1 MITEKSE
8 SASGNGSLRPEFDFR
23 AAMAATGLDFPG
35 DVIPDGQLHRIKV
48 NGDHNPNAWYVLH
61 LDGLP
66 AGMFGDWK
74 RGIAETWCAKAG
86 DVLTEAE
93 RAERDRKWK
102 QQQAEREADRRR
114 MHDEAR
120 AQAQAILDAARPA
133 TDDHP
138 YLRRKGVQAH
148 PGVMV
153 GHWPQRQRDNCLLI
167 PLRTAGGQLATVQAI
182 FPDKPSDGRDKDF
195 LKGGSTKGAHFALGD
210 LAAAP
215 VVVIAEGYA
224 TAATIHEA
232 TGHAAVMAV
241 DAGNLKP
248 VAEAICAA
256 FPGKRIVI
264 AADNDRHTEGNP
276 GIAKATAAA
285 QAVKADLAVPEFAEG
300 EAGTDFNDLAQRRG
314 ADAVR
319 RAIEQARPGDI
330 PRTGD
335 DLDAEFIP
343 IGQFI
348 ASPPNSSYLV
358 KGVLPASG
366 IGQVFGNSHAGKS
379 FVLIDLACHLAL
391 GWDWHGYKVKKTAV
405 LYIAA
410 EGVAGL
416 KLRFR
421 AWFQDHG
428 VDPPPNLRIRTIPAN
443 LTAEG
448 ATAALRER
456 MNRLPDPPGAVFVD
470 TLATNFGSGSEND
483 AEDMNAAIAG
493 LKVLMES
500 GLLLSA
506 HHTGHGDK
514 TRSRGHSSL
523 FAALDVELHVT
534 QDADKII
541 RVGHTKLRDGDKLDA
556 IVAFNLKKVSL
567 PWADVDGDPLNSAV
581 LVKAEH
587 VPQCSAN
594 AERLPAS
601 QRVALDALK
610 TALIEHGVEE
620 KGVVSVTE
628 EQWRQAAY
636 SAGISGGDTDRA
648 KRQAFQRAR
657 LDLAAK
663 KRISIVDGRVWIPDP
678 RGTNRNK
685 PEHVPQCSAGESGDG
700 EERNGTSSFKRCS
713 AVPPQCSP
721 TPEPNVIDSPLAR
734 RILEALD
741 GCPGGIARDDLARLV
756 CNGKGSSP
764 AMIDAEINALL
775 LKRRIATVNG
785 RLVEEVSP

>member
-1 MITEKSE
+1 MTAFTLQDAVSALTRLGCKPTKSGDQFVAFCPIHEADGNSHNPSLTLKAGNKQPVIVNCHAGCDGKEILKALGLNGATHPAASIVAVYRYTDETGALVSEKIRHEPKRFSQRYPD
-8 SASGNGSLRPEFDFR
+8 GNGGFVYQRPKQAPRVLYRLPEVKAAIANGRTVFVCEGEKDADRLAKLGMVATTNVEGAAQPDQAAKWRTEYTAQLSGAARVVLLPDNDAPGHAHMRHVAQQLRNKVAD
-23 AAMAATGLDFPG
+23 L
-35 DVIPDGQLHRIKV
+35 RIMEL
-48 NGDHNPNAWYVLH
+48 P
-61 LDGLP
+61 GLP
-66 AGMFGDWK
+66 AKGDVSNWLDAGHTADELK
-74 RGIAETWCAKAG
+74 ALVEKAG
-86 DVLTEAE
+86 QPPADE
-93 RAERDRKWK
+93 RQPE
-102 QQQAEREADRRR
+102 
-114 MHDEAR
+114 
-120 AQAQAILDAARPA
+120 P
-133 TDDHP
+133 P
-138 YLRRKGVQAH
+138 QAH
-148 PGVMV
+148 
-153 GHWPQRQRDNCLLI
+153 
-167 PLRTAGGQLATVQAI
+167 
-182 FPDKPSDGRDKDF
+182 
-195 LKGGSTKGAHFALGD
+195 
-210 LAAAP
+210 
-215 VVVIAEGYA
+215 
-224 TAATIHEA
+224 
-232 TGHAAVMAV
+232 
-241 DAGNLKP
+241 
-248 VAEAICAA
+248 
-256 FPGKRIVI
+256 
-264 AADNDRHTEGNP
+264 
-276 GIAKATAAA
+276 
-285 QAVKADLAVPEFAEG
+285 
-300 EAGTDFNDLAQRRG
+300 
-314 ADAVR
+314 
-319 RAIEQARPGDI
+319 
-330 PRTGD
+330 D

-443 LTAEG
+443 LTADG

-734 RILEALD
+734 RILAALD
-741 GCPGGIARDDLARLV
+741 GCPGGIARADLARLV
-756 CNGKGSSP
+756 GNGKGASP
-764 AMIDAEINALL
+764 AMIDTEINRLL
-775 LKRRIATVNG
+775 LNRRIAIVND
-785 RLVEEVSP
+785 RLVLEVTP